1 MERKQNFPSLPGL
14 RGLIMIPLVL
24 LHTMELTPLILAI
37 PLTTL
42 VKTHIGRF
50 CNYEFFII
58 SGFLM
63 ACQYRQRI
71 QNREISFGSY
81 LIRRLRGIYP
91 MYLASNL
98 VMLGIFIF
106 RSGISVLDLDEL
118 LMMLTLQSGG
128 GLSVAQPY
136 NYPSWFISSLT
147 LCYILYYALTHFSR
161 NKTQYRCAVAV
172 LMMVGYILSA
182 NIWSF
187 YFLYTANGFALLGFF
202 LGVLLGDIYPELTDR
217 QRGRL
222 TLASAVILA
231 LVCCYG
237 FGIGFFQIS
246 SNVVT
251 LGMFYICPQVLIL
264 SLACPPVSKV
274 LQWKPFR
281 FLGRI
286 SMSVF
291 FWHAPL
297 HELIMKD
304 IYGMGIFPQA
314 YEVWYGVYWVVL
326 ILFSC
331 LSEYLFAKLG
341 TRKAG
346 SK

>member
-1 MERKQNFPSLPGL
+1 MDRKPHYPSLSGL

-24 LHTMELTPLILAI
+24 LHTMELTPFFLAI

-71 QNREISFGSY
+71 QNHEIPFGSY
-81 LIRRLRGIYP
+81 LARRLRGIYP
-91 MYLASNL
+91 LYLVSNL
-98 VMLGIFIF
+98 VMLGIYIF

-118 LMMLTLQSGG
+118 LMVLTLQSGG

-136 NYPSWFISSLT
+136 NYPSWFVSSLT
-147 LCYILYYALTHFSR
+147 LCYILYYALAHFSR
-161 NKTQYRCAVAV
+161 NKTQYRCGIAV
-172 LMMVGYILSA
+172 LIMVGYILSA

-217 QRGRL
+217 QRRHL
-222 TLASAVILA
+222 ALASAVILA

-246 SNVVT
+246 SNVVS

-264 SLACPPVSKV
+264 SLACPPVSKA

-291 FWHAPL
+291 FWHVPL
-297 HELIMKD
+297 HELLEKD
-304 IYGMGIFPQA
+304 IAPLGILPQS
-314 YEVWYGVYWVVL
+314 YEVRYGVYWVIL
-326 ILFSC
+326 ILLSC
-331 LSEYLFAKLG
+331 LSEYLFGKL
-341 TRKAG
+341 RAEKAA